1 MKLVFRPGGRYGLC
15 PEKKSKHKVG
25 KKQIDRKKIEKNS
38 NQFAI
43 EFESQHKSVISI

>member
-15 PEKKSKHKVG
+15 PEKKVNIKLEKNKLTG
-25 KKQIDRKKIEKNS
+25 KKIEKNS

-43 EFESQHKSVISI
+43 EFESQHKSVSI